1 MSASGFTGFEDGQ
14 GFRVRSI
21 RGTQFRIWANTNPK
35 EYLLKGF
42 VMNDNRLKNPDGRN
56 KNIIRRESSSQIIQ
70 R

>member
-21 RGTQFRIWANTNPK
+21 RGTQFRIWANTNLK
-35 EYLLKGF
+35 EYLIKGF
-42 VMNDNRLKNPDGRN
+42 VMDDNRLKHPDGRN

-70 R
+70 Q